1 MKNVAMI
8 VIIISLIL
16 IAGCSTVQSVN
27 PIPVSSSRPINE
39 PVMVEEK
46 GYSFIISVDQLKFD
60 QSFSNSHMLNVYMTI
75 KNTGSKAL
83 GITCISKIT
92 DYASVKTVGSGASTK
107 LLYPDESQ
115 SVKNIILI
123 QDKQYNAL
131 SKDSKLEI
139 NCMGM
144 ESPGKGW
151 MNFDASWD
159 VKPEDLK

>member
-1 MKNVAMI
+1 M
-8 VIIISLIL
+8 
-16 IAGCSTVQSVN
+16 
-27 PIPVSSSRPINE
+27 
-39 PVMVEEK
+39 
-46 GYSFIISVDQLKFD
+46 ISVDQLKFD
-60 QSFSNSHMLNVYMTI
+60 PSFSNSHMLNVHMTI

-92 DYASVKTVGSGASTK
+92 DYASVKTAGSGASTK

-123 QDKQYNAL
+123 QDNQYNAL

-159 VKPEDLK
+159 VKPGDLK